1 MATYQIVPLGFA
13 PGANTTGHTQRD
25 GKNMIDWLNSKGAT
39 KTDGTPFVIGG
50 TVTGDLAGA
59 DVQFKG
65 LINGGQQS
73 FTTKW
78 SSAYFTKISNSN
90 NAPLPTIANF
100 PTLIAQQQAQPN
112 YATIISSGTGFIYPY
127 TDPVDNITYANAL
140 DGNGNMNPNILA
152 QISNDE
158 QTIAG
163 GGQNLAQQQQ
173 NFYSYAEG
181 APILG
186 MPRKLVIGGG
196 ILLAVGVTAY
206 VGFRV
211 YKHYKK

>member
-1 MATYQIVPLGFA
+1 MATYQKIQFGTM
-13 PGANTTGHTQRD
+13 PGADTSGHVTHDGLKMEAWFNKNNVVMLNGQPLVDGNTI
-25 GKNMIDWLNSKGAT
+25 N
-39 KTDGTPFVIGG
+39 
-50 TVTGDLAGA
+50 GDLVGS
-59 DVQFKG
+59 DVQFKA
-65 LINGGQQS
+65 LKNGKP

-78 SSAYFTKISNSN
+78 SSAYFTKISDAN
-90 NAPLPTIANF
+90 NAPIPTSANF
-100 PTLIAQQQAQPN
+100 PIIIAAQQSQPN

-127 TDPVDNITYANAL
+127 TDPIDNITYQNAM
-140 DGNGNMNPNILA
+140 DGNGNFNPNILA

-206 VGFRV
+206 VGFRL